1 MNESERR
8 PRSGGMQGGE
18 GATSESYRDTSQ
30 RGATEPTQQ
39 TGGSRP
45 PARGPL
51 LFKDIDTPGLA
62 RLDTYR
68 SIGGYSTLGTVLG
81 QKSPAECIEIMKDS
95 GLRGRGG
102 AGFPTGLKWSF
113 VPKGNEKPKYV
124 VCNAD
129 ESEPGTFKDRE
140 LLSKNPHSLIEGMLL
155 AGWSIGAN
163 TGYVYLR
170 GEFAWLQRILDRA
183 LAEAYAAGILGENA
197 AGSGFR
203 FDVYTHL
210 GAGAY
215 ICGEE
220 TALLSS
226 LEGQRGQPKLKP
238 PFPAVEGLYRCP
250 TVVNNV
256 ETLVNVPHIL
266 GCGAAWYRQWGTEKS
281 TGTKVFSVS
290 GPVRRPGN
298 YELPLGTP
306 LRTLLEQ
313 HAGGMRDGM
322 KVKAVIPGGSSVPP
336 LSAEQL
342 DAPLD
347 FESMNAA
354 GTFLGSGGVIV
365 IDDGTCMVD
374 SLWNLVRFYAHE
386 SCGKCTPCR
395 EGTSWMAQILER
407 IERGRGRMSDLDLLG
422 DLAGNILGR
431 SFCPLGD
438 AAAMPVQGFLQRFRP
453 EFEHHVKH
461 GACLANRRRAS
472 RAGATA

>member
-1 MNESERR
+1 V
-8 PRSGGMQGGE
+8 SGRDGLPKGGE
-18 GATSESYRDTSQ
+18 VRGGGGPVPASES
-30 RGATEPTQQ
+30 
-39 TGGSRP
+39 SRP
-45 PARGPL
+45 AARGPL

-62 RLDTYR
+62 GLDVYR
-68 SIGGYSTLGTVLG
+68 SVGGYGTLTTVLG
-81 QKSPAECIEIMKDS
+81 KKSPEECIGVVKAS

-113 VPKGNEKPKYV
+113 VPKGTDKPKYV

-140 LLSKNPHSLIEGMLL
+140 LIEKNPHSLIEGMLL
-155 AGWSIGAN
+155 AGWAIQAHV
-163 TGYVYLR
+163 GYVYLR

-183 LAEAYAAGILGENA
+183 IAEAYQAGILGKDA
-197 AGSGFR
+197 AGSGMR
-203 FDVYTHL
+203 FDIYTHL

-226 LEGQRGQPKLKP
+226 LEGYRGQPRLKP
-238 PFPAVEGLYRCP
+238 PFPAVEGLYGCP

-266 GCGAAWYRQWGTEKS
+266 AHGAAWYRQWGTEKS
-281 TGTKVFSVS
+281 AGTKVFSVS

-298 YELPLGTP
+298 VELPLGVP
-306 LRTLLEQ
+306 LRTLLEE
-313 HAGGMRDGM
+313 HCGGMRDGM

-336 LSAEQL
+336 LPGSLL
-342 DAPLD
+342 DTPLD
-347 FESMNAA
+347 FESLNAA

-365 IDDGTCMVD
+365 IDDRSCMVD

-395 EGTSWMAQILER
+395 EGTYWMAEILER
-407 IERGRGRMSDLDLLG
+407 LEHGGGRSSDIDLLA
-422 DLAGNILGR
+422 DLADNILGR

-438 AAAMPVQGFLQRFRP
+438 AAAMPVQGFIKHFRE
-453 EFEHHVKH
+453 EFERHVQEK
-461 GACLANRRRAS
+461 GCRVNRRREELAEA
-472 RAGATA
+472 RGARTAGVTA